1 MYKIWLNGIDYINMM
16 YIKNII
22 ENVCCSEEELMSEP
36 RHVLCV
42 DKTKDH
48 YHSGKESVINEGKVE
63 NKGEKKKYVSPFPTA
78 EEP

>member
-1 MYKIWLNGIDYINMM
+1 
-16 YIKNII
+16 
-22 ENVCCSEEELMSEP
+22 MSEP

-48 YHSGKESVINEGKVE
+48 YHSGKECMINDGKVE
-63 NKGEKKKYVSPFPTA
+63 KKGEKKKYVSPFPSA